1 MADIRALGYLPR
13 KTQALGDE
21 YALASRFQH
30 AKDRGLLSES
40 QLAELAELP
49 VYNWREVRKA
59 ARMETLM
66 AEIRALGHIPRCLVE
81 SSLYQRMH
89 SARRLGNFSEAQ
101 LAELAEIP
109 RCRVE
114 SARKR
119 RRVLNDAV

>member
-1 MADIRALGYLPR
+1 MAEIRALGYVPR
-13 KTQALGDE
+13 KTRGLGDE
-21 YALASRFQH
+21 CELATQFH
-30 AKDRGLLSES
+30 NAKEHSLLSES

-49 VYNWREVRKA
+49 VYDWREERKA